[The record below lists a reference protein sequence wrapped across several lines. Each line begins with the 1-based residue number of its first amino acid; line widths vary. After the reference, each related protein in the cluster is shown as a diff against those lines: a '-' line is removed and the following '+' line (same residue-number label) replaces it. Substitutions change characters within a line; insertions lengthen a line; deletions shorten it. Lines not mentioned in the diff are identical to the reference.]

1 MDWERL
7 SKAIRRQN
15 WIILLLIAVASYL
28 FMRPAFT
35 LGVILGGL
43 LIIANF
49 NVLQHTV
56 RRAFSPDGS
65 MAGGAHAIVG
75 KYYLRLAVMGVL
87 IYLLIARCGVDPV
100 GLVLGLSIV
109 VLSIVQ
115 FGIRA
120 AWKISSGEAI

>member
-7 SKAIRRQN
+7 SKAIRKQN
-15 WIILLLIAVASYL
+15 WVILLLLAVASHL
-28 FMRPAFT
+28 LMSPSFT
-35 LGVILGGL
+35 LGLILGGL
-43 LIIANF
+43 MIIANF

-65 MAGGAHAIVG
+65 MAGNAHAIVG
-75 KYYLRLAVMGVL
+75 KYFLRLGVMGAL
-87 IYLLIARCGVDPV
+87 IYVLIARCGVDPV
-100 GLVLGLSIV
+100 GLVVGLSIV
-109 VLSIVQ
+109 VISIVQ